1 MRLKALSIAL
11 ALGMLAPLAHAGLGE
26 IRVLSAAGEP
36 FLAEIPVLEEPGM
49 LAPYASLAST
59 QQYPFLD
66 SYTAR
71 AFQLKILTVEE
82 QPGRYVIRVM
92 GPVMSADE
100 ALDFALELAWA
111 AGREVRAYHAAPRA
125 ESQTASQSPES
136 RASVAAVSPDSM
148 LAFGEAQLL
157 SRHGE
162 PLLAEIPLHGEWPE
176 ALADGDFLFRR
187 TTATPEGLVAVQY
200 HHSAQRRWLTLQG
213 LLPLQG
219 DELVFVLETRAR
231 GMLVARSYRLPLRQ
245 AAGQAVVARQPGL
258 KNHAALYRVQA
269 GDTLSS
275 LVHGMVRGLAQR
287 NQLALQIVRD
297 NPHAFVDGN
306 PNHLLAGALLQ
317 LPQRP
322 ATRSVAHG
330 GKAKPAP
337 VQVVAKPVQVP
348 PAQVAPAAPVAA
360 PAQASAP
367 LAATASAEEE
377 RQRIQRLHAAQQ
389 RINKLEQEIQRIADS
404 QHSVASAPQPE
415 PNAQHDSDLMAVLD
429 DWVLTGVGGASVL
442 SLLAWAL
449 WRRRRQHGQDA
460 EQEQLR
466 AEQAAAAEALKQRTS
481 EALLPVDVPSEAI
494 EVTEL
499 PASEPPAT
507 PEIAT
512 TVADDSQMLMLDLPA
527 EPAPDSMAPVLAAAD
542 IEPAAEAEPDAA
554 AQVEPEPNPDPAP
567 AVQTEPPLAA
577 EPDMVA
583 PPLVAA
589 LPEEGAGAAALP
601 EAELAM
607 AAADV
612 PLPLDMPPPEPPAA
626 VAAPSETV
634 EVDEVLA
641 EADVHLLYDHRDEAI
656 QVLRSALQRAP
667 QAEPLRHRLLQL
679 LADDGDR
686 AAFEAEALD
695 ALASG
700 GANGPLWG
708 RVLQLGRSIDP
719 TNPLYGAPATVA
731 AVAAPGPA
739 ASQVESA
746 VSAIAEEP
754 PVVPA
759 TVSAAP
765 SPVAASAA
773 PPSAAAS
780 AAPAAVTPAREAPRQ
795 VRRVAANQPVAVAEL
810 AENDAET
817 AALAQLYREMGD
829 TEMADALLKGS
840 GN

>member
-1 MRLKALSIAL
+1 MRLKALSVAL

-125 ESQTASQSPES
+125 ESQAASQSPDS

-306 PNHLLAGALLQ
+306 PNRLLAGALLQ

-415 PNAQHDSDLMAVLD
+415 PTAQHDSDLMAVLD

-589 LPEEGAGAAALP
+589 LPEEGAGAAAQP

-607 AAADV
+607 AATDVDV
-612 PLPLDMPPPEPPAA
+612 PVDMPPPEPPAA
-626 VAAPSETV
+626 TVEAV

-679 LADDGDR
+679 LADEGDR

-708 RVLQLGRSIDP
+708 RVQQLGRSIDP

-731 AVAAPGPA
+731 AVAASGPA
-739 ASQVESA
+739 VSQTESA
-746 VSAIAEEP
+746 ASAITEEP
-754 PVVPA
+754 PVAPA

-780 AAPAAVTPAREAPRQ
+780 VAPAAMAPAREAPRQ

>member
-66 SYTAR
+66 SYSAR

-111 AGREVRAYHAAPRA
+111 AGREVRAYHAAPGA
-125 ESQTASQSPES
+125 ESRAASQSPDS
-136 RASVAAVSPDSM
+136 RAGVAAVSPDSM

-157 SRHGE
+157 SHHGE

-219 DELVFVLETRAR
+219 DELVFVLETRAH

-245 AAGQAVVARQPGL
+245 AAGQTVVARQPGL
-258 KNHAALYRVQA
+258 KNRAALYRVQA

-306 PNHLLAGALLQ
+306 PNRLLAGALLQ
-317 LPQRP
+317 LSQRP
-322 ATRSVAHG
+322 ATRAVAHG
-330 GKAKPAP
+330 SKAKPAP
-337 VQVVAKPVQVP
+337 APVVTK
-348 PAQVAPAAPVAA
+348 PAQESPARVVPAAPVAA

-404 QHSVASAPQPE
+404 QHSVASAPQPAPE
-415 PNAQHDSDLMAVLD
+415 PTAQHDSDLMAALD

-460 EQEQLR
+460 EQERLR

-481 EALLPVDVPSEAI
+481 EALLPVDVPAEAI

-499 PASEPPAT
+499 PATEPPAS

-527 EPAPDSMAPVLAAAD
+527 EPALESMAPALAAAG
-542 IEPAAEAEPDAA
+542 IESVAEAEPDVV
-554 AQVEPEPNPDPAP
+554 AQVEPESESAP
-567 AVQTEPPLAA
+567 VAQAEPPLAA

-589 LPEEGAGAAALP
+589 QPEEEAGAAAQP

-612 PLPLDMPPPEPPAA
+612 EAPVDMPPPELPAA
-626 VAAPSETV
+626 VAAPAEAV
-634 EVDEVLA
+634 AVDEVLA

-679 LADDGDR
+679 LADEGDR

-719 TNPLYGAPATVA
+719 TNPLYGAPATVP
-731 AVAAPGPA
+731 APGPVASLVENA
-739 ASQVESA
+739 AS
-746 VSAIAEEP
+746 AITEEP
-754 PVVPA
+754 PVAPA

-765 SPVAASAA
+765 PPATASAA
-773 PPSAAAS
+773 PMPPAAS
-780 AAPAAVTPAREAPRQ
+780 AAPAAVAPAREAPRQ